1 MAKNRTVYVID
12 DDPAARDSL
21 EFLLTTHG
29 FEVCAFERAEEFLGA
44 LPKDSEACVVTDVR
58 MPGMTGIELLR
69 ELKSRSFALPVI
81 VITGHGD
88 IPLAVEAM
96 RDGAAD
102 FLEKPYDDH
111 ALIGSISR
119 SLSAAK
125 SDLVADAT
133 RSELLQRIAGLSG
146 RESEV
151 MAGLVAGKSN
161 KVIAIELEISPRTV
175 EIYRAN
181 VMSKM
186 AADSLPALVR
196 MAIEAGFPEKISKS

>member
-1 MAKNRTVYVID
+1 MAKIRTVYVID

-21 EFLLTTHG
+21 EFLLTAHG

-44 LPKDSEACVVTDVR
+44 LPKDGEACVVTDVR

-102 FLEKPYDDH
+102 FLEKPYDDD
-111 ALIGSISR
+111 ALIGSILR
-119 SLSAAK
+119 SLTAAK
-125 SDLVADAT
+125 SDLAADAT

-196 MAIEAGFPEKISKS
+196 MAIEAGFLEKISKS

>member
-1 MAKNRTVYVID
+1 MAENRTVYVID

-21 EFLLTTHG
+21 EFLLMTHG
-29 FEVCAFERAEEFLGA
+29 LSVRAFERAEDFLNA
-44 LPKDSEACVVTDVR
+44 LPEGGEACVVTDVR
-58 MPGMTGIELLR
+58 MPGMTGIQLLR
-69 ELKSRSFALPVI
+69 ELKNRSFVLPVI

-96 RDGAAD
+96 REGASD
-102 FLEKPYDDH
+102 FLEKPYDEE
-111 ALIGSISR
+111 ALLRSISK

-125 SDLVADAT
+125 SGLAA
-133 RSELLQRIAGLSG
+133 ENNKAEIFQRISALSG

-161 KVIAIELEISPRTV
+161 KVIAIDLDISPRTV

-186 AADSLPALVR
+186 GADSLPALVR
-196 MAIEAGFPEKISKS
+196 MAIEAGFPENKPKN

>member
-1 MAKNRTVYVID
+1 
-12 DDPAARDSL
+12 
-21 EFLLTTHG
+21 
-29 FEVCAFERAEEFLGA
+29 
-44 LPKDSEACVVTDVR
+44 
-58 MPGMTGIELLR
+58 
-69 ELKSRSFALPVI
+69 
-81 VITGHGD
+81 
-88 IPLAVEAM
+88 M